1 MKLRFQSLPFVL
13 LCGSVFLQG
22 CDSAKKTLGIDKSP
36 PDEFSVLPSQQ
47 SLEMPPDFNLLPT
60 PNPGLPRPQDVRAAA
75 QKKEALFGKTSVSLK
90 TTPGQQALRES
101 TKVDERD
108 ESIREKLNQ
117 ESHIETDKNI
127 LEKLGIK
134 KEEEKKG
141 ELLNPR
147 DEANTLESKGI
158 SRSLATPPAT

>member
-60 PNPGLPRPQDVRAAA
+60 PNPGLPRPQDVRATA
-75 QKKEALFGKTSVSLK
+75 QKKEALVYVASEYPVAHRM
-90 TTPGQQALRES
+90 QIDYE
-101 TKVDERD
+101 
-108 ESIREKLNQ
+108 IW
-117 ESHIETDKNI
+117 
-127 LEKLGIK
+127 
-134 KEEEKKG
+134 
-141 ELLNPR
+141 
-147 DEANTLESKGI
+147 
-158 SRSLATPPAT
+158 